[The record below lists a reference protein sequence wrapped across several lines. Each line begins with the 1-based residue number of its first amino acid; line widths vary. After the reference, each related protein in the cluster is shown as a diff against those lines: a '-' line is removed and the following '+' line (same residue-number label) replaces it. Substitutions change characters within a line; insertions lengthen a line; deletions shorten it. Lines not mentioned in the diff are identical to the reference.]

1 MPWKRICFKNL
12 KEKKKYELFERFSC
26 MGNHIMIQ
34 NVDFG
39 FFFLLALVLSG
50 NRSYEPGTL
59 RLSNHTN
66 TEQFFWFSLLVFRQ
80 AGPLQRVDC

>member
-1 MPWKRICFKNL
+1 
-12 KEKKKYELFERFSC
+12 
-26 MGNHIMIQ
+26 MIQ
-34 NVDFG
+34 NVDFR

-66 TEQFFWFSLLVFRQ
+66 TEQFFWFSLQVFRQ
-80 AGPLQRVDC
+80 AGPLQRVDCWARMKNKRKVSFPRTQQGIRTRDQQPFDH